1 MGVSFLTPWA
11 ALVAVV
17 GVLAVLVLVA
27 SERRSRRLC
36 AVLGLE
42 PRPASSLLLEASAL
56 GAVGLLLGIGAA
68 QPVVSRVQATE
79 GRADVEAIAVLDVSR
94 SMLARPSRTA
104 STRLERARS
113 LAKEL
118 RFQIE
123 DVPTGVASLT
133 DRLLPHL
140 FPTLSATA
148 FTATVDR
155 AVEIERPPPERR
167 SNRATALAAL
177 GDLGRQNFFGASA
190 RIRLA
195 VVFTDGESVP
205 FNLGE
210 LRSLLLGGRVAL
222 YFVHIWHAEDR
233 VYGPRGEPESYRP
246 DRSSRDVLARLT
258 REVGGGVFSEDEL
271 PAALAAVQRRVG
283 EGPVTPRG
291 RELRAVPLA
300 PWVIAAAI
308 LPLGLVLLRRN
319 F

>member
-11 ALVAVV
+11 ALVGVV
-17 GVLAVLVLVA
+17 ALAGVAVLIA

-36 AVLGLE
+36 VVLGLE
-42 PRPASSLLLEASAL
+42 PRPSSSLVFEATAL
-56 GAVGLLLGIGAA
+56 AVVGLLLGVGAA
-68 QPVVSRVQATE
+68 QPVISKIQAVD
-79 GRADVEAIAVLDVSR
+79 GRADVEAIAVFDVSR
-94 SMLARPSRTA
+94 SMLARPSRDGTA
-104 STRLERARS
+104 RLDRARA

-118 RFQIE
+118 RFRLE

-177 GDLGRQNFFGASA
+177 GDLGRQNFYGSKA
-190 RIRLA
+190 RVRLA

-222 YFVHIWHAEDR
+222 YFVHVWHPEDR
-233 VYGPRGEPESYRP
+233 VYGPRGERESYRP
-246 DRSSRDVLARLT
+246 DPNSRVVLDRLA
-258 REVGGGVFSEDEL
+258 REVGGGVFDEQEL
-271 PAALAAVQRRVG
+271 PTALAAVQRRLGTGAV
-283 EGPVTPRG
+283 EPRG
-291 RELRAVPLA
+291 RELRAVALA

-308 LPLGLVLLRRN
+308 LPLGFVLFRRN

>member
-17 GVLAVLVLVA
+17 GVVGVLVLLA

-42 PRPASSLLLEASAL
+42 PRPASSLALEAGAL
-56 GAVGLLLGIGAA
+56 AAVGLLLGVGAA

-104 STRLERARS
+104 PARLERARA

-118 RFQIE
+118 RFRID

-177 GDLGRQNFFGASA
+177 GDLGRQNFFGSRA

-210 LRSLLLGGRVAL
+210 LRSLLLRGRVAL
-222 YFVHIWHAEDR
+222 YFVHVWHPEDR
-233 VYGPRGEPESYRP
+233 VYGPRGERESYRP
-246 DRSSRDVLARLT
+246 DRGSRDILERLA
-258 REVGGGVFSEDEL
+258 REVGGGVFGEREL
-271 PAALAAVQRRVG
+271 PAALAAVKRRLG

-300 PWVIAAAI
+300 PYVIAAAL
-308 LPLGLVLLRRN
+308 LPLGLILLRRN

>member
-11 ALVAVV
+11 ALVGVV
-17 GVLAVLVLVA
+17 ALVGSVVLIA

-42 PRPASSLLLEASAL
+42 PRASRSLVFEASAL
-56 GAVGLLLGIGAA
+56 GIVGLLLGIGAA
-68 QPVVSRVQATE
+68 QPVISQIQAVD
-79 GRADVEAIAVLDVSR
+79 GRADVEAIAVFDVSR
-94 SMLARPSRTA
+94 SMLARPSRDGT
-104 STRLERARS
+104 TRLDRARALS
-113 LAKEL
+113 KEL
-118 RFQIE
+118 RFRLE

-148 FTATVDR
+148 FTAIVDR

-177 GDLGRQNFFGASA
+177 GDLGRQNFYGSKA
-190 RIRLA
+190 RVRLA

-210 LRSLLLGGRVAL
+210 LRSLLLEGRIAL
-222 YFVHIWHAEDR
+222 YFVHVWHSEDR

-246 DRSSRDVLARLT
+246 DPNSRVVLDRLA
-258 REVGGGVFSEDEL
+258 REVGGGVFEEDQL
-271 PAALAAVQRRVG
+271 PTALEVVRRRLG
-283 EGPVTPRG
+283 EGAVEPRG
-291 RELRAVPLA
+291 RELRAVALA

-308 LPLGLVLLRRN
+308 LPLGFVLLRRN

>member
-11 ALVAVV
+11 AVV
-17 GVLAVLVLVA
+17 GVVALVGIALLVF

-36 AVLGLE
+36 TVLGLE
-42 PRPASSLLLEASAL
+42 PRPARSL
-56 GAVGLLLGIGAA
+56 AVDVTAIAMLGLLLGIGAA
-68 QPVVSRVQATE
+68 QPVISRVQATD
-79 GRADVEAIAVLDVSR
+79 GRADVEAIAVMDVSR
-94 SMLARPSRTA
+94 SMLARPSRSGSA
-104 STRLERARS
+104 RIDRARA

-118 RFQIE
+118 RFRIE

-155 AVEIERPPPERR
+155 AIEIERPPPERR

-177 GDLGRQNFFGASA
+177 GDLGRQNFFGSNT
-190 RIRLA
+190 RVRLA

-210 LRSLLLGGRVAL
+210 LRSLLLTGRVAL
-222 YFVHIWHAEDR
+222 YFVHVWHPEDR
-233 VYGPRGEPESYRP
+233 VYGPRGDVENYRP
-246 DRSSRDVLARLT
+246 DRSSRDVLDRLA
-258 REVGGGVFSEDEL
+258 REVGGGVFREDDL
-271 PAALAAVQRRVG
+271 STALAAVQRRLG
-283 EGPVTPRG
+283 EGPVVPRG
-291 RELRAVPLA
+291 RELRAVALT
-300 PWVIAAAI
+300 PWVIVAAI
-308 LPLGLVLLRRN
+308 FPLGLVLLRRN

>member
-11 ALVAVV
+11 AVV
-17 GVLAVLVLVA
+17 GVVALVGIAVLSF

-42 PRPASSLLLEASAL
+42 PRPARSFAVDVGAIALL
-56 GAVGLLLGIGAA
+56 GLLLGVGAA
-68 QPVVSRVQATE
+68 QPVISKIQATE
-79 GRADVEAIAVLDVSR
+79 GRADVEAIAVMDVSR
-94 SMLARPSRTA
+94 SMLARPSRSGTA
-104 STRLERARS
+104 RIDRARA

-118 RFQIE
+118 RFRMD

-155 AVEIERPPPERR
+155 AIEIERPPPERR

-177 GDLGRQNFFGASA
+177 GDLGRQNFYGSNT
-190 RIRLA
+190 RVRLA
-195 VVFTDGESVP
+195 IVFTDGESVP

-210 LRSLLLGGRVAL
+210 LRSLLLTGRVAL
-222 YFVHIWHAEDR
+222 YFVHVWHPEDR
-233 VYGPRGEPESYRP
+233 VYGPRGDLESYRP
-246 DRSSRDVLARLT
+246 DRSSRDVLDRLA
-258 REVGGGVFSEDEL
+258 REVGGGVFDEDDL
-271 PAALAAVQRRVG
+271 PTALAAVERRLG
-283 EGPVTPRG
+283 EGPVAPRG

>member
-1 MGVSFLTPWA
+1 VGVSFLTPWA
-11 ALVAVV
+11 ALVAVGGLV
-17 GVLAVLVLVA
+17 GVFVLLAT
-27 SERRSRRLC
+27 ERRSRRLC
-36 AVLGLE
+36 GVLGLE
-42 PRPASSLLLEASAL
+42 PRPASSLVLEACAL
-56 GAVGLLLGIGAA
+56 AAVGVLVGLAAA
-68 QPVVSRVQATE
+68 QPVVSRVQATD
-79 GRADVEAIAVLDVSR
+79 GRADAEAIAVLDISR

-104 STRLERARS
+104 STRIERARA

-118 RFQIE
+118 RFRID

-177 GDLGRQNFFGASA
+177 GDLGRQNFFGE
-190 RIRLA
+190 RTRTRLA

-210 LRSLLLGGRVAL
+210 LRSLLVRGRVAL
-222 YFVHIWHAEDR
+222 YFVHVWHAEDR
-233 VYGPRGEPESYRP
+233 VYGPRGERESYRP
-246 DRSSRDVLARLT
+246 DRGSRDVLERLA
-258 REVGGGVFSEDEL
+258 REVGGGVYGEREL
-271 PAALAAVQRRVG
+271 SGALEAVRRRLG

-291 RELRAVPLA
+291 RELRAVALA
-300 PWVIAAAI
+300 PYVIAAAI